1 MIYIMSD
8 IHGGWNEY
16 RDILEQIQF
25 NDSDHLYMLGDA
37 IDRGPDGIEVLLDI
51 MARKNVTMLLGN
63 HEKMMLD
70 TLRSPD
76 DDRLTR
82 LWWNNGAAPTKKAF
96 DELDKEKQ
104 EAILDFLSELPT
116 ELVIQFGEQAYRLVH
131 AAPAYL
137 Y

>member
-25 NDSDHLYMLGDA
+25 SDNDHLYMLGDA

-70 TLRSPD
+70 ALRKRDAEALGLLSSAHLSHIE
-76 DDRLTR
+76 R
-82 LWWNNGAAPTKKAF
+82 NAADLRMIYPQYF
-96 DELDKEKQ
+96 EE
-104 EAILDFLSELPT
+104 
-116 ELVIQFGEQAYRLVH
+116 
-131 AAPAYL
+131 
-137 Y
+137 